1 MNTRSIG
8 FRLTVWYAA
17 ALSAG
22 FALFGALAWFALR
35 QQMLSEIDRELDSL
49 ASQFTAFFMTE
60 SAETGTVLRD
70 ELNEFCQA
78 LPPAS
83 YIQVQ
88 GANGFAFRCPA
99 TPIAHARVLG
109 RAFDFRNERFDLE
122 VGAPVQSVA
131 HTLDLLR
138 LLLLG
143 LSPIVIVIACI
154 GGAWLS
160 RRALKPVQSIA
171 AAAMTVSIENLAERL
186 PVPDTGDELAALTE
200 VLNRMLSRLESA
212 VKTLSQFAGD
222 ASHELRTPL
231 AVIQTTAELA
241 LRRTRPPG
249 DYRKSLE
256 QITAEAQRMT
266 RLVED
271 LLFLARK
278 DIGPAQMPRIPMDLR
293 EVVREVVAEVSG
305 LAEAR
310 AIHLEVRMSEGAAM
324 ISGNAPAL
332 HRLFLALLDNALKYS
347 KQDGQIVVTL
357 ERSESSASVAIQDF
371 GQGIHETDLPHIFD
385 RFYRSDRARST
396 EGYGLGLSLAKTLA
410 QAHGAEIEVR
420 SAPGAGSVFRVVF
433 PARTA
438 RTSGNLQ
445 LASV

>member
-22 FALFGALAWFALR
+22 FALFGALAWFSLR
-35 QQMLSEIDRELDSL
+35 HQMFSEIDGGLDSL
-49 ASQFTAFFMTE
+49 ASQLTAFFKAE
-60 SAETGTVLRD
+60 SSEAGVNLRD

-78 LPPAS
+78 LPPAG
-83 YIQVQ
+83 YIQLR

-99 TPIAHARVLG
+99 NPIAHARVLR
-109 RAFDFRNERFDLE
+109 RAFEFRNENFDLE

-186 PVPDTGDELAALTE
+186 PVPNTGDELAALTE

-231 AVIQTTAELA
+231 SVIQTTAELA
-241 LRRTRPPG
+241 LRRTRPPEA
-249 DYRKSLE
+249 YRESLE
-256 QITAEAQRMT
+256 QITAETQRMT

-278 DIGPAQMPRIPMDLR
+278 DIGSAQMPLTPIDLRDVLR
-293 EVVREVVAEVSG
+293 EVCAEVSG

-310 AIHLEVRMSEGAAM
+310 AIHLEAQLGEGPAVIA
-324 ISGNAPAL
+324 GNAPAL

-347 KQDGQIVVTL
+347 PQGGRIVITL
-357 ERSESSASVAIQDF
+357 ELSESAAAVAVQDF
-371 GQGIHETDLPHIFD
+371 GQGIHESDLPHIFE
-385 RFYRSDRARST
+385 RFYRADRARST

-420 SAPGAGSVFRVVF
+420 SAPGAGSMFRLAF
-433 PARTA
+433 PLRSG